1 LKGTL
6 PQLGVTDSKLKCV
19 SRPHSVDAHK
29 GNTLNT
35 LVQEMMVELVDID
48 PAFKQL
54 RVCLVLCLNPKACM
68 SFIHVIFPEIL
79 KCNLICLGNPGTGK
93 STWLN
98 NIAGPRK
105 DGSVRFSV
113 GVKYGSGL
121 TTALQIEEAHGVRY
135 ADTPVLADI
144 AIREKVFEEIKE
156 GLVQNGAYSAVFFIR
171 LESGR
176 PIGNGVATM
185 ATILKL
191 SPPLRCCHSI
201 MFNKLTTREHND
213 LHKMA
218 RDDWESLKA
227 QIVMV
232 DGEGNIL
239 PFTKHVF
246 FQKRIG

>member
-1 LKGTL
+1 MR
-6 PQLGVTDSKLKCV
+6 V

-29 GNTLNT
+29 GNTLPT

-48 PAFKQL
+48 PAFKQR

-98 NIAGPRK
+98 NVAGPRK
-105 DGSVRFSV
+105 DGSVRFSG

-121 TTALQIEEAHGVRY
+121 TTALQIEEADGVRY
-135 ADTPVLADI
+135 ADTPRLADI
-144 AIREKVFEEIKE
+144 AFEEIEE